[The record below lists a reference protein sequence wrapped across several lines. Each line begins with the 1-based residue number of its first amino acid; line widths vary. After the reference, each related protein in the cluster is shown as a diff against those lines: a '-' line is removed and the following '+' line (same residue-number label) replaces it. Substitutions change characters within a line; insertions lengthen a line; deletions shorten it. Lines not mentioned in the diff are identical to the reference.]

1 MLNDKRDLHAVFN
14 RRALLLG
21 GVGAG
26 AFGLVGVRMLYLQA
40 EDLATE
46 TYTDGAIENRFDQRI
61 VTPPRGILYDR
72 FGVALA
78 VTSPDYRVVLVPEQV
93 GRDNLEA
100 TVAKIGEILGLE
112 PAVVER
118 RLRDARQAKPSEDVI
133 IRQALRWD
141 QFSAINVRL
150 PELPGVRAESRQIRR
165 YPFDIAFAHPLG
177 YVQKPS
183 QRDVDAVLKAGDDR
197 RAVYYR
203 NPDVRVGKSG
213 LEVSLEAELHGEA
226 GWRMVEVNAAGRVVN
241 EVGGETKQPKPGGDV
256 VLTLDAEC
264 QRTAMERMRGE
275 SASCVVMDIYTGDLI
290 VLASSP
296 GFDPN
301 EFING
306 ISFDRFKALNEDPYK
321 PLFHKAVTGLYKP
334 GSTFK
339 IATGLAAIDAGMA
352 ENYTVNCP
360 GYVWFGGR
368 RFHCWKRGGHGPVG
382 FHMAM
387 KQSCNCFFFNAG
399 LLAGQQK
406 VADTA
411 RLLGFQ
417 KRYDIGLPLDTVGAG
432 IIPDEAWWKTV
443 RKDPMPAGMT
453 LNTAIG
459 QGDVLTSPLQLAVM
473 TARVANG
480 GLDVAP
486 RLVRDGRDVE
496 PPPTPNRLPISDA
509 ALKRVM
515 DGIFG
520 VCNEPG
526 GTALGAAGNLDLM
539 VDPSGSE
546 VREAAL
552 APAGWK
558 PVQLGGKTGTAQV
571 RVITVGER
579 AAGVK
584 RNEDLPWNM
593 RDHALFVCHGPIH
606 KPRYACAVVVE
617 HGGGGSRVAAPIAR
631 DVMRQV
637 ILRDPSNKPGVT
649 RETLAAQAGQS
660 GLGGQP
666 A

>member
-1 MLNDKRDLHAVFN
+1 MLNDKRDTHTVFN
-14 RRALLLG
+14 RRAFLLSAA
-21 GVGAG
+21 GVGAFGVVG
-26 AFGLVGVRMLYLQA
+26 ARLLFLQA
-40 EDLATE
+40 EDVVTD
-46 TYTDGAIENRFDQRI
+46 TYTAGAIENSFDQRI
-61 VTPPRGILYDR
+61 VTPPRGVIYDR

-78 VTSPDYRVVLVPEQV
+78 VTSPDYRVVIVPEQV
-93 GRDNLEA
+93 GRENIEP
-100 TVAKIGEILGLE
+100 TIRKIGEILALE
-112 PAVVER
+112 ETTIER
-118 RLRDARQAKPSEDVI
+118 RIRDARQARPSDDVI
-133 IRQALRWD
+133 VRQALRWD

-165 YPFDIAFAHPLG
+165 YPFDIAFAHPIG

-183 QRDVDAVLKAGDDR
+183 QRDVDAAIKAGDER

-213 LEVSLEAELHGEA
+213 MELAEETVLHGEA

-241 EVGGETKQPKPGGDV
+241 EVGGETKQPAAGADL

-275 SASCVVMDIYTGDLI
+275 SAACVVMDIYTGDLV

-306 ISFDRFKALNEDPYK
+306 IPFDRFKALNEDPYK
-321 PLFHKAVTGLYKP
+321 PLFHKSVTGLYKP

-339 IATGLAAIDAGMA
+339 LATGIAAIDAGMP
-352 ENYTVNCP
+352 ENFTVNCP
-360 GYVWFGGR
+360 GFVWFGGR
-368 RFHCWKRGGHGPVG
+368 RFHCWKRGGHGPMN

-417 KRYDIGLPLDTVGAG
+417 KRYDIGLPMNTVMEG
-432 IIPDEAWWKTV
+432 IIPDEAWWKSV
-443 RKDPMPAGMT
+443 RRDPMPAGMT

-459 QGDVLTSPLQLAVM
+459 QGDVLTSPLQLALM

-480 GLDVAP
+480 GMDVVP
-486 RLVRDGRDVE
+486 RLIRDISSGMAK
-496 PPPTPNRLPISDA
+496 PAPLKRLPLSDA
-509 ALKRVM
+509 ALKRTM

-526 GTALGAAGNLDLM
+526 GTAVGAAGNLELM
-539 VDPSGSE
+539 YDPADGRVVETASATPGM
-546 VREAAL
+546 
-552 APAGWK
+552 K

-584 RNEDLPWNM
+584 RNEDLPWHM
-593 RDHALFVCHGPIH
+593 RDHALFVCHGPVH

-631 DVMRQV
+631 DVMREV
-637 ILRDPSNKPGVT
+637 ILRDPSNKPGISAEALNE
-649 RETLAAQAGQS
+649 RRQATE
-660 GLGGQP
+660 QP